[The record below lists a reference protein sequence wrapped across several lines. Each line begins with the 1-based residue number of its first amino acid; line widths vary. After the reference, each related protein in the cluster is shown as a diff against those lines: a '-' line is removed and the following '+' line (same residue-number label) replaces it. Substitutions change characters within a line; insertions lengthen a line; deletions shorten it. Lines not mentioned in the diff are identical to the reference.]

1 MNFKQC
7 NLWKNPR
14 HFINCFQ
21 LQDPAEYTP
30 VQSID
35 LSPSLGPHTG
45 LLGPQEGPVSLLKTS
60 STGPVQSQRL
70 VEVLLVD
77 ERDIGATEDP
87 GREVTSE
94 ELREDVN
101 KEFSEDLS
109 GQLNFWPKRC
119 NFCYVLGVSLHVSL

>member
-1 MNFKQC
+1 M
-7 NLWKNPR
+7 
-14 HFINCFQ
+14 
-21 LQDPAEYTP
+21 
-30 VQSID
+30 
-35 LSPSLGPHTG
+35 
-45 LLGPQEGPVSLLKTS
+45 
-60 STGPVQSQRL
+60 
-70 VEVLLVD
+70 EVLLVD

-109 GQLNFWPKRC
+109 GQFNFWPKRC